1 MGSVTP
7 SLPENEELLYQLQSE
22 LSQLVQQG
30 QLELASARIELF
42 HPADQAEA
50 LEALPDGVRQLLL
63 SHLGDEDVAEIL
75 DFLDEEPRARFL
87 QRLDDARLA
96 RILVFVDE
104 SVAADIVEQLPDERI
119 NPVLSQLANRE
130 EVSELLSLPEDS
142 VGRWVSRDF
151 LALKADWTVE
161 EAFAHLRKAHP
172 DVGDHF
178 YLYTVDDRDRL
189 VGVVSIRNFITA
201 QPEVPLREIMV
212 TDVIRLSMTTDQEQA
227 AERLRHY
234 GLLALPVVDE
244 EGQLVGLLRADE
256 VLQVQVEEATEDIY
270 LQVGLGADASPFS
283 PVVEALKL
291 RVPWLIVNLII
302 GFFSAFIVSLFES
315 TIQTAALLAAFMPII
330 AGHGGN
336 AGSQTST
343 LVVRGLALNEIG
355 RRDVATVLRK
365 EVSFGLIYGIL
376 AGALTALL
384 AYLMSRNPALS
395 LIVFFAMGGNITLAT
410 LGGGLI
416 PLVLKRLKIDPAL
429 ASTVWL
435 TTFTDWIGFLLLLGL
450 ATLWLKAGM

>member
-1 MGSVTP
+1 
-7 SLPENEELLYQLQSE
+7 
-22 LSQLVQQG
+22 
-30 QLELASARIELF
+30 
-42 HPADQAEA
+42 
-50 LEALPDGVRQLLL
+50 
-63 SHLGDEDVAEIL
+63 
-75 DFLDEEPRARFL
+75 
-87 QRLDDARLA
+87 
-96 RILVFVDE
+96 
-104 SVAADIVEQLPDERI
+104 
-119 NPVLSQLANRE
+119 
-130 EVSELLSLPEDS
+130 
-142 VGRWVSRDF
+142 
-151 LALKADWTVE
+151 
-161 EAFAHLRKAHP
+161 
-172 DVGDHF
+172 
-178 YLYTVDDRDRL
+178 
-189 VGVVSIRNFITA
+189 
-201 QPEVPLREIMV
+201 
-212 TDVIRLSMTTDQEQA
+212 
-227 AERLRHY
+227 
-234 GLLALPVVDE
+234 
-244 EGQLVGLLRADE
+244 
-256 VLQVQVEEATEDIY
+256 
-270 LQVGLGADASPFS
+270 
-283 PVVEALKL
+283 VVEALKL